1 VGQPHARPQCDALDP
16 KQRWRRRFCHGAYV
30 KPPGV
35 YDDDDDDDDD
45 DDADDGDDDAM
56 AETVDLPLAPEL
68 DENQL

>member
-1 VGQPHARPQCDALDP
+1 MRQIRKLTRRIET
-16 KQRWRRRFCHGAYV
+16 QRWRRRFSHGAYLRL
-30 KPPGV
+30 PGV
-35 YDDDDDDDDD
+35 SDNDDDDDDD